1 MLHDLQ
7 SVLCPRSTLTSN
19 QKQINAR
26 LSEPKPKNSHHACF
40 QQNKSNAGRCERAH
54 DPFTRIA
61 YIWAAVSELKRL
73 NKHSSPW
80 RFRRIAA
87 SNVREAKTTS
97 FCFSKLS
104 SLCGKPHNFVRSSAR
119 NYVTNKL
126 TLNKN
131 DPIYGSWLPDK
142 IIHDPAIRRTATN
155 QKRYRENA
163 KRKPPHL
170 QPQHIIT
177 RRTAISASPR
187 SHISPFQRQLH
198 VPAPSEVFS
207 QPLKIGLFCNKL
219 FGHFSAKEREKQQ
232 KAM

>member
-26 LSEPKPKNSHHACF
+26 LSEPKSKNSHHACF
-40 QQNKSNAGRCERAH
+40 QQNKSNAGRCERVH

-61 YIWAAVSELKRL
+61 YIWAAVSILKRL

-97 FCFSKLS
+97 FCSSKLS
-104 SLCGKPHNFVRSSAR
+104 SLCGKPHNFARSSAR

-131 DPIYGSWLPDK
+131 DPIYGSWRLTRIYMTQQYGAQQQIK
-142 IIHDPAIRRTATN
+142 
-155 QKRYRENA
+155 NA
-163 KRKPPHL
+163 KEKTRNANHHIYSRSTSSPAELPSVLHLDLIFHLFNDNSMCPP
-170 QPQHIIT
+170 PQKFFH
-177 RRTAISASPR
+177 
-187 SHISPFQRQLH
+187 SH
-198 VPAPSEVFS
+198 
-207 QPLKIGLFCNKL
+207 
-219 FGHFSAKEREKQQ
+219 
-232 KAM
+232 